1 MIQSLISAARKFYDS
16 LLQINEKLS
25 LLSSAIQQQTAA
37 IDKANDATEKHY
49 DTPPMVRTELHIPE
63 ADKEEQ
69 KRGRIEKK
77 WIGRV
82 QTVLEGLTLAAI
94 VYYACVA
101 QHQWK
106 EMQRAAKAA
115 EGANTIARDALVR
128 SNRPWVGVSE
138 PVQIQGKL
146 ILSPKLVVNSYVTMK
161 NYGQSPAFHVLIDVS
176 PVSDYSKL
184 KSPVLATYDYNVG
197 NRLLRVGV

>member
-94 VYYACVA
+94 VYYACS
-101 QHQWK
+101 
-106 EMQRAAKAA
+106 
-115 EGANTIARDALVR
+115 ALPKPPR
-128 SNRPWVGVSE
+128 
-138 PVQIQGKL
+138 VQ
-146 ILSPKLVVNSYVTMK
+146 T
-161 NYGQSPAFHVLIDVS
+161 
-176 PVSDYSKL
+176 
-184 KSPVLATYDYNVG
+184 
-197 NRLLRVGV
+197 RLLVMHSLGAIGLGLELVSQCRYRES